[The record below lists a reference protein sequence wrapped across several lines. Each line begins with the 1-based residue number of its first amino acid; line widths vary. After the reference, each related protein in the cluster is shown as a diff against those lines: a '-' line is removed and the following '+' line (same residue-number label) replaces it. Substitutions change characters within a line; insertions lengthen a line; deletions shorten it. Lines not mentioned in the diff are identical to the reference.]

1 MKNKNSTIS
10 ACVIGAIILYL
21 SLLVAPSAFAEYK
34 IATVDFI
41 EIINSSSEAKVAKTK
56 LEKLSGESKTAI
68 ETLRDQLT
76 PLQEKVKEGKIKPG
90 TPEGNEVRAKTKEL
104 VDLMQ
109 VKEEELQK
117 KYAELNQ
124 TIAKKAVKI
133 VSDYAKANSIDLVL
147 EKSELRR
154 GYVLF
159 AVDSTDIT
167 AEILKLMNK

>member
-1 MKNKNSTIS
+1 MKLKIKNRL
-10 ACVIGAIILYL
+10 ALWMFVAIFMSC
-21 SLLVAPSAFAEYK
+21 SLSAFAEYK

-41 EIINSSSEAKVAKTK
+41 EIINSSSEAKTAKTK
-56 LEKLSGESKTAI
+56 LEKLSEESKKAI
-68 ETLRDQLT
+68 ENLQAELA
-76 PLQEKVKEGKIKPG
+76 PLQDKVKEGKIKPG

-109 VKEEELQK
+109 TKEEELQK

-133 VSDYAKANSIDLVL
+133 VSDYAKSNSIDLVL